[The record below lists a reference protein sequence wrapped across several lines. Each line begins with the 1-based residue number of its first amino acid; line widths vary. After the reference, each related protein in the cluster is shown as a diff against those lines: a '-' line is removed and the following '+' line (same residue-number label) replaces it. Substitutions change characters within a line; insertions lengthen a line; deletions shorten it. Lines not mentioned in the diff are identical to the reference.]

1 MRRSGRAKLQHGP
14 EMAGRKLTLLVLC
27 ELRQVRRS
35 GFEFT
40 RDRAI
45 ALAGGTV
52 TRGAITCVHRLARTR
67 IGLPH
72 GSLFD
77 DLVLGHSDWRGGG
90 QQQGT
95 QTPSL
100 KYG

>member
-14 EMAGRKLTLLVLC
+14 EMAGRKLTLVVLC

-35 GFEFT
+35 DFEFT

-52 TRGAITCVHRLARTR
+52 TR

-77 DLVLGHSDWRGGG
+77 DLVLGHSDWRGGRG